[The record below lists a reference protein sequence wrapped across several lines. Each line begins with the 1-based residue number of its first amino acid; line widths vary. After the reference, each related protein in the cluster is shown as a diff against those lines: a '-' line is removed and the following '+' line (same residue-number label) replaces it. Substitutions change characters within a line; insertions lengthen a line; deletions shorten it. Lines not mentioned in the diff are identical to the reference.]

1 LNTTIGNPFLVVA
14 IHASTNSLVD
24 EVSDKSLLSFR
35 GGLMSSLGDLGTKIS
50 SVETAIDSLERSIR
64 LK

>member
-1 LNTTIGNPFLVVA
+1 MKYPT
-14 IHASTNSLVD
+14 
-24 EVSDKSLLSFR
+24 KSLRNFR

-64 LK
+64 